1 MLNRR
6 LGIYLEERAWILEDR
21 EHFDVKGLDKYFLEQ
36 TLVEKGFSGRSL
48 KDFLPLTKASGQ
60 LPHGTVGECV
70 YDNLCQR
77 VNRFVK
83 KTEPYLQE
91 TPLGPVEIDLTI
103 SDFKLTGRIDSIYP
117 QRLMQYRYARV
128 KPKDRL
134 KVWIHHLVLNSLR
147 ADHYPL
153 TSMLVGLQPTGP
165 EPEWMVWEF
174 SPLKNSEEVLAKL
187 LQTYWEGLAR
197 PVHFF
202 PGSSWE
208 YVQMLVQRNKPK
220 EVALRRACNTWVG
233 SKYQPGESE
242 DAYYQLCFRNTDPL
256 DSEFQNLA
264 TKTFGPLLASQKH
277 VET

>member
-1 MLNRR
+1 
-6 LGIYLEERAWILEDR
+6 
-21 EHFDVKGLDKYFLEQ
+21 
-36 TLVEKGFSGRSL
+36 
-48 KDFLPLTKASGQ
+48 
-60 LPHGTVGECV
+60 
-70 YDNLCQR
+70 
-77 VNRFVK
+77 
-83 KTEPYLQE
+83 
-91 TPLGPVEIDLTI
+91 
-103 SDFKLTGRIDSIYP
+103 
-117 QRLMQYRYARV
+117 MQYRYARV

-202 PGSSWE
+202 PRSSWE
-208 YVQMLVQRNKPK
+208 YVQMLVQRNKSK

-233 SKYQPGESE
+233 SEYQPGESE

-256 DSEFQNLA
+256 DSEFQNIA